1 VIRRLVI
8 CLVCVATAVALDA
21 PIVRADNRTCNL
33 DPDTGELKCVL
44 VASPVPA
51 VTVRLTVDL
60 PLEWSRIPLNVDELI
75 SRGHGCTRSNAGV
88 TEIGVGYVITLTNVA
103 TAEQLYLRYVC
114 TWPGDQPPTPP
125 PAPPTMAEF
134 VAANANAM
142 KLQPVLSP
150 SSAIGGLTG
159 LDSWLWCSDPGPV
172 SAAVTLRG
180 WTASGA
186 VNVVQVGWLVDGV
199 NGVARTTS
207 SCGSEAAPSLTWT
220 PQAAGQ
226 YSVTLTTVWAGSWD
240 LSFGGAAMGTFPLG
254 PIRLTGPVEPYPV
267 GEYRGE
273 LTG

>member
-88 TEIGVGYVITLTNVA
+88 TEIGVGYVITLTN
-103 TAEQLYLRYVC
+103 
-114 TWPGDQPPTPP
+114 
-125 PAPPTMAEF
+125 
-134 VAANANAM
+134 
-142 KLQPVLSP
+142 
-150 SSAIGGLTG
+150 
-159 LDSWLWCSDPGPV
+159 
-172 SAAVTLRG
+172 
-180 WTASGA
+180 
-186 VNVVQVGWLVDGV
+186 
-199 NGVARTTS
+199 GVARTTS

>member
-1 VIRRLVI
+1 M
-8 CLVCVATAVALDA
+8 T
-21 PIVRADNRTCNL
+21 
-33 DPDTGELKCVL
+33 
-44 VASPVPA
+44 
-51 VTVRLTVDL
+51 
-60 PLEWSRIPLNVDELI
+60 
-75 SRGHGCTRSNAGV
+75 
-88 TEIGVGYVITLTNVA
+88 
-103 TAEQLYLRYVC
+103 
-114 TWPGDQPPTPP
+114 
-125 PAPPTMAEF
+125 
-134 VAANANAM
+134 
-142 KLQPVLSP
+142 LQPVLSP

-159 LDSWLWCSDPGPV
+159 LESWLWCSDPGPV

-186 VNVVQVGWLVDGV
+186 VNVVQVGWVVDGV
-199 NGVARTTS
+199 SGVARTTS

-254 PIRLTGPVEPYPV
+254 PIRLTGPVEPYLI